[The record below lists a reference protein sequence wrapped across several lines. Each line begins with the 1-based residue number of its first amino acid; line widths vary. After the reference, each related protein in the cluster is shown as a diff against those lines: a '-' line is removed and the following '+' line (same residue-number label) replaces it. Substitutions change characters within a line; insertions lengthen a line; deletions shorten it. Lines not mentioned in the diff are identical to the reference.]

1 MSTYKSFTIGR
12 TNPFLALLFL
22 FIIMFS
28 LFWVAKGIYSLLSLV
43 FPVMIIATAIINYR
57 VLFGFG
63 KWLLQTLRSN
73 PLMGIA
79 AIVFTVV
86 AHPLVGAYLLF
97 RAISTRGEKSV
108 EEQHELKKGEY
119 IQYEEVEDDFLDL
132 SEIKKSGEE
141 VDNKY
146 KDLF

>member
-1 MSTYKSFTIGR
+1 
-12 TNPFLALLFL
+12 
-22 FIIMFS
+22 
-28 LFWVAKGIYSLLSLV
+28 
-43 FPVMIIATAIINYR
+43 MIIAAAIINYR

-63 KWLLQTLRSN
+63 KWILNTLRSN
-73 PLMGIA
+73 PLMGVA
-79 AIVFTVV
+79 AVVFSIV

-97 RAISTRGEKSV
+97 RAITTRGERDV
-108 EEQHELKKGEY
+108 EENKGLKQGEY

-141 VDNKY
+141 VENKY